1 MKRNK
6 KAIIITAIIILA
18 SVLLIAFG
26 IWGDMIRNYVYRSKE
41 EFYPTKVTA
50 DNIGKKYRIAII
62 EATID
67 VEPENFYFQVLA
79 DPNVSEENYEAFW
92 FGLDMR
98 KIAQKEAAML
108 LSASENCEECYF
120 TGILRKY
127 DTEFEQQAKSSLESW
142 AEEYYDENVELF
154 KEYFAEITREK
165 FIENELSAFTSYY
178 FEVTDVNIPKPFN
191 GTPYIVS
198 SGIILFYALI
208 FEICF
213 VFKLKKRKIIP
224 SVFAVLVII
233 SGTASVILFDHIR
246 TAVSVKEV
254 GPGLY
259 TMINY
264 ECTNTQCMIDANM
277 QSIDDFVD
285 WVLKEHFFNIPF
297 EVDRSNFACAAFAAA
312 APDGDHLFGRNFD
325 YDSTDTVL
333 VYSHPKDGYASIGM
347 ADMAFVEVGDG
358 QQTSADS
365 IMGRSLMIVLPYAI
379 MDGINEKGLGV
390 GILELVTDEIHEDE
404 GKPDI
409 LIFSAL
415 RAILDKCATVDE
427 AIEFLDAYDVHS
439 DLGNAY
445 HLFVTDRSGAYA
457 VIEWLDGEMI
467 ANRIPAVTNTVVT
480 PGEHYGKG
488 QADDRFD
495 KIMDALS
502 SADSVT
508 ADEAMDILEL
518 AKQENLTE
526 WSCVYDL
533 DDFSVD
539 ICLDVNYD
547 NVYSFK
553 GSDFE

>member
-6 KAIIITAIIILA
+6 KPIIITALIISA

-26 IWGDMIRNYVYRSKE
+26 IWGCMLRSFGYRSQS
-41 EFYPTKVTA
+41 EFYPTKVT
-50 DNIGKKYRIAII
+50 DNDIGKEYRIPIFDG
-62 EATID
+62 TLD
-67 VEPENFYFQVLA
+67 VELENLYLQVVA
-79 DPNVSEENYEAFW
+79 DPDVTEENYIYFW
-92 FGLDMR
+92 FGLDME
-98 KIAQKEAAML
+98 KISPKKAGMF
-108 LSASENCEECYF
+108 LSAAENWEECYI

-127 DTEFEQQAKSSLESW
+127 NAEFEQQVKSSLE
-142 AEEYYDENVELF
+142 ARAGEYYDENEEF
-154 KEYFAEITREK
+154 IKECLAGIKREK

-178 FEVTDVNIPKPFN
+178 FEVTDVLIPKPFN

-198 SGIILFYALI
+198 GGIILFFALT

-213 VFKLKKRKIIP
+213 VFKLKKRKVIP
-224 SVFAVLVII
+224 SVFAVLFVIF
-233 SGTASVILFDHIR
+233 GTASVILFDHIR

-259 TMINY
+259 TMKNY
-264 ECTNTQCMIDANM
+264 ECTNTQGMIDANM
-277 QSIDDFVD
+277 QNIDDFVD

-297 EVDRSNFACAAFAAA
+297 EVDKSNFACAAFAAA

-325 YDSTDTVL
+325 YDSTDAVL

-358 QQTSADS
+358 QPTSADS
-365 IMGRSLMIVLPYAI
+365 IIGRSLMIVLPYAV

-390 GILELVTDEIHEDE
+390 GILELVTEELHEDE

-409 LIFSAL
+409 LIFTAL
-415 RAILDKCATVDE
+415 RALLDKCATVDE

-439 DLGNAY
+439 DLGNSY
-445 HLFVTDRSGAYA
+445 HLFVTDRSGGYA

-467 ANRIPAVTNTVVT
+467 VNRIPAVTNTVVT

-502 SADSVT
+502 SADSFT
-508 ADEAMDILEL
+508 ADEAMDILEQ
-518 AKQENLTE
+518 AKQDNLTE

-547 NVYSFK
+547 IVYSFK

>member
-1 MKRNK
+1 MQRNK
-6 KAIIITAIIILA
+6 KAIIITAIIISA

-26 IWGDMIRNYVYRSKE
+26 IWGDMLLSFGYQSQS
-41 EFYPTKVTA
+41 EFYPTKA
-50 DNIGKKYRIAII
+50 SDNDIGKKYRIPIFDG
-62 EATID
+62 TLD
-67 VEPENFYFQVLA
+67 VEPENFYLQVVA
-79 DPNVSEENYEAFW
+79 DPDVAEENYKAFW
-92 FGLDMR
+92 LGLDM
-98 KIAQKEAAML
+98 KKVGPKKAGML
-108 LSASENCEECYF
+108 LTAAENREECYI

-127 DTEFEQQAKSSLESW
+127 NAEFEQHVRSSLEVK
-142 AEEYYDENVELF
+142 AGEYYDENIDYF
-154 KEYFAEITREK
+154 KEYFPDITRDK
-165 FIENELSAFTSYY
+165 IIEDELSAFTSYY
-178 FEVTDVNIPKPFN
+178 FEVTDVIIPKPFN

-198 SGIILFYALI
+198 GGIILFFALI
-208 FEICF
+208 FEISF
-213 VFKLKKRKIIP
+213 VFKLKKRIVFS

-233 SGTASVILFDHIR
+233 SGTASVILFNHIR

-259 TMINY
+259 TMKNY
-264 ECTNTQCMIDANM
+264 ECTNTQGMIDANM

-297 EVDRSNFACAAFAAA
+297 EVDRSNFACAAFAATT
-312 APDGDHLFGRNFD
+312 PEREHLFGRNFD
-325 YDSTDTVL
+325 YDSTDSVL
-333 VYSHPKDGYASIGM
+333 VYSYPKGAYASIGM
-347 ADMAFVEVGDG
+347 ADMAFVEVGDE
-358 QQTSADS
+358 QQMDADS
-365 IMGRSLMIVLPYAI
+365 IMGRALMLVLPYAV

-390 GILELVTDEIHEDE
+390 GILELATEEIHEDE

-409 LIFSAL
+409 LIFLAL
-415 RAILDKCATVDE
+415 RALLDKCATVDE
-427 AIEFLDAYDVHS
+427 AIEFLDTYDVHS
-439 DLGNAY
+439 DLGNSY
-445 HLFVTDRSGAYA
+445 HIFVTDRLGEYA

-488 QADDRFD
+488 QGDDRFD

-502 SADSVT
+502 TADSVT

-518 AKQENLTE
+518 AKQDNLTE
-526 WSCVYDL
+526 WSCVYNL

-547 NVYSFK
+547 KVYSFK